1 MTHPNYRRFGIYCR
15 KNSDQWVR
23 TAMGGIIC
31 ITNGMCSSSTFDISE
46 VQAAATGTPS
56 AQFRAWPAMSAL
68 RSLATQI
75 GPLVGNSL
83 LFPRS
88 DHIIDESCQ
97 ENSL

>member
-23 TAMGGIIC
+23 TRQAVIVC
-31 ITNGMCSSSTFDISE
+31 ITNGMCSFRDWYYDSGCCEPDI
-46 VQAAATGTPS
+46 V
-56 AQFRAWPAMSAL
+56 RALTVMSAL

-75 GPLVGNSL
+75 GPLVANSL

-88 DHIIDESCQ
+88 DNTINESC
-97 ENSL
+97 